1 MQDYS
6 LTKLVHYYEYLNQ
19 IPPASPPTKQ
29 QQTKKQQKQVKQ
41 QQKSQSS
48 SSRSSSNPKEKS
60 TGKVDKPRKK
70 SSGQDKTCHNCGKP
84 GHFVKNCFSKKK
96 KSAVWFWCLR
106 DHFYI
111 TSG

>member
-6 LTKLVHYYEYLNQ
+6 LTKLVHYYECLNQ
-19 IPPASPPTKQ
+19 IPPAFPTKQ
-29 QQTKKQQKQVKQ
+29 QPTKKQQKQGKQ

-48 SSRSSSNPKEKS
+48 LSSNPKEKS

-96 KSAVWFWCLR
+96 KSSV
-106 DHFYI
+106 
-111 TSG
+111 

>member
-1 MQDYS
+1 MQDDS

-19 IPPASPPTKQ
+19 IPPASPTKQ
-29 QQTKKQQKQVKQ
+29 QQTKKQQKQGKQ

-48 SSRSSSNPKEKS
+48 SNPNKEKS
-60 TGKVDKPRKK
+60 TGKVDKSRKK

-96 KSAVWFWCLR
+96 KSAV
-106 DHFYI
+106 
-111 TSG
+111 

>member
-6 LTKLVHYYEYLNQ
+6 LTKLVHYYECLNQ
-19 IPPASPPTKQ
+19 IPPVFPTKQQ
-29 QQTKKQQKQVKQ
+29 QQTKKQQKQEKK

-48 SSRSSSNPKEKS
+48 PSSNPKEKS
-60 TGKVDKPRKK
+60 TGKKVDKPRKK

-96 KSAVWFWCLR
+96 KSAV
-106 DHFYI
+106 
-111 TSG
+111 

>member
-6 LTKLVHYYEYLNQ
+6 LTKLVHYYECLNQ
-19 IPPASPPTKQ
+19 IPPDFPTKQQ
-29 QQTKKQQKQVKQ
+29 QQTKKQQKQEKK

-48 SSRSSSNPKEKS
+48 SSNSKEKS
-60 TGKVDKPRKK
+60 TGKVDKLSRKK

-96 KSAVWFWCLR
+96 KSAV
-106 DHFYI
+106 
-111 TSG
+111 

>member
-6 LTKLVHYYEYLNQ
+6 LTKLVHYYECLNQ
-19 IPPASPPTKQ
+19 IPPTFPTKQQ
-29 QQTKKQQKQVKQ
+29 QQTKKQQKQEKK

-48 SSRSSSNPKEKS
+48 PSSNPKEKT
-60 TGKVDKPRKK
+60 TGKVDKLSRKK

-96 KSAVWFWCLR
+96 KSAV
-106 DHFYI
+106 
-111 TSG
+111 

>member
-6 LTKLVHYYEYLNQ
+6 LTKLVHYYECLNQ
-19 IPPASPPTKQ
+19 ISPASPTKQ
-29 QQTKKQQKQVKQ
+29 QQTKNQQKQ

-48 SSRSSSNPKEKS
+48 SNTKEKS
-60 TGKVDKPRKK
+60 TGKKADKPRKK

-96 KSAVWFWCLR
+96 KSAV
-106 DHFYI
+106 
-111 TSG
+111 

>member
-6 LTKLVHYYEYLNQ
+6 LTKLVHYYECLNQ
-19 IPPASPPTKQ
+19 IPPAFPATKQ
-29 QQTKKQQKQVKQ
+29 QQTKKPQQKQGKQ

-48 SSRSSSNPKEKS
+48 PSSNPKEKS

-96 KSAVWFWCLR
+96 KSSV
-106 DHFYI
+106 
-111 TSG
+111 